1 MPESGGPAASGPEP
15 EAPAPVVL
23 WRAFVP
29 RWAHRPLSGEGAAR
43 FGGRWNPAG
52 TPALYAA
59 RELST
64 AWAEYNQGFVQHP
77 ALIVRLELTGARLA
91 DLTDVAVLARLGIGA
106 DIHLCEWR
114 AELDGGAVPP
124 THALRERLLGEGH
137 DGVVYPSFMSPG
149 GTCVALWRWN
159 GPGEP
164 NLEVVDPEGRLPKS
178 PASWL

>member
-1 MPESGGPAASGPEP
+1 MPE
-15 EAPAPVVL
+15 PVVL

-29 RWAHRPLSGEGAAR
+29 RWAHLPLSGEGAAR
-43 FGGRWNPAG
+43 FGGRWNPVG
-52 TPALYAA
+52 RPAIYAA

-77 ALIVRLELTGARLA
+77 ALVVRLELTGGKLA
-91 DLTDVAVLARLGIGA
+91 DLTDAAVLEALGVDEG
-106 DIHLCEWR
+106 IHRCEWR
-114 AELDGGAVPP
+114 AALDAGKTPQ
-124 THALRERLLGEGH
+124 THVLRERLIGEGF

-159 GPGEP
+159 GRGEP
-164 NLEVVDPEGRLPKS
+164 VLKVVDPEGRLPKS